1 LLENH
6 VDRAAEGG
14 RTRHVLAADQH
25 LAGRGLYEAADHAQA
40 GGLAAAARTEQREEL
55 ARFDPKRDPVDRDDV
70 PKAFLEV
77 DEANLREGG
86 FRETH

>member
-1 LLENH
+1 MFTGRLSGASR
-6 VDRAAEGG
+6 VTSRPRSSIRPPVGG
-14 RTRHVLAADQH
+14 SNPPIIRSVVVLPQPLGPSSEKNSPVSIA
-25 LAGRGLYEAADHAQA
+25 
-40 GGLAAAARTEQREEL
+40 
-55 ARFDPKRDPVDRDDV
+55 KRDPVDRDDV